1 MRDLRSPVFLHVDGG
16 GILINLMFGL
26 ASVRRDGQ
34 NDENRDLPVKQC
46 RRLRAKCGKLEFA
59 RKTRRAVMVCCSKN
73 IGSTCTVFYI

>member
-26 ASVRRDGQ
+26 ASV
-34 NDENRDLPVKQC
+34 KQC

-59 RKTRRAVMVCCSKN
+59 RKFPNTLHVHPALAEFSKK
-73 IGSTCTVFYI
+73 

>member
-46 RRLRAKCGKLEFA
+46 GRLRAK
-59 RKTRRAVMVCCSKN
+59 
-73 IGSTCTVFYI
+73 

>member
-46 RRLRAKCGKLEFA
+46 GRLRAKHRKQGFA
-59 RKTRRAVMVCCSKN
+59 RKTRRAVTGKMTKTGICP
-73 IGSTCTVFYI
+73 

>member
-46 RRLRAKCGKLEFA
+46 GRLRAKCGKLEFA
-59 RKTRRAVMVCCSKN
+59 RKFPNTLHVHPALAEFSKK
-73 IGSTCTVFYI
+73 